1 MHDVGPNAPPRPRRN
16 LCASDWFG
24 MPKSQISS
32 SAQPPATRP
41 TTLYLLQNIGSTP
54 EALRTA
60 LRPRYAEHEEF
71 AVQDIT
77 LNGIRAV
84 ASYGRIG
91 AQKQPGWTSV
101 AGKLIGEPLDLTN
114 HTAAAVILLP
124 LDEQVFAICFGSGH
138 LLLETDCVTPS
149 FGLDFALRTVDPE
162 AVTQLTHTVMDTRA
176 HTDRSSTARGQNVR
190 AFNLDEYGEICTR
203 IVGNA
208 LEIGLSAE
216 QNPRIKKARP
226 RIAGGDSLKVHLA
239 NDPKLLTDDLRTI
252 GGRLKGE
259 PAEGFERISYVRR
272 LAPADPRV
280 ARLNQRLAE
289 SLDGSPDN
297 QRIALTAPAELLDK
311 TQEAEAV
318 RVRLGGRTDF
328 LPLDEV
334 SLDDFGEFL
343 AHHVADERL
352 EALKSTKLQMLSD
365 VENGTPVGRGTDA
378 LKWITAEVPLDNG
391 HFFFH
396 EHRWYQIGADHLA
409 YVKSEV
415 ERLFR
420 ESTDYRLPPWP
431 TKSEMVRL
439 KLKDVH
445 EHGYNQLASKRLGYP
460 FLDRKMITCR
470 LHPHGFE
477 AADLATTDG
486 ALIHVKRA
494 DGSASLSHLF
504 VQGRV
509 SADALHTEPDAN
521 DAFIAAVR
529 KQYKTFPEDAFK
541 PRDVV
546 FAIALTTGVDLT
558 PDSLFTVSQISL
570 LHAARALQNLNIKV
584 HIQGID
590 YRTRGAEDRAA
601 KKASKAQA

>member
-1 MHDVGPNAPPRPRRN
+1 
-16 LCASDWFG
+16 
-24 MPKSQISS
+24 MPEWQISS
-32 SAQPPATRP
+32 SSQPPATRP
-41 TTLYLLQNIGSTP
+41 TTLYLLQNIGGTP

-60 LRPRYAEHEEF
+60 LRPQYAEHEGF
-71 AVQDIT
+71 AVRDIT
-77 LNGIRAV
+77 LNGIGAV

-91 AQKQPGWTSV
+91 AQKQPGWMKI

-124 LDEQVFAICFGSGH
+124 LDERVFAICFGSGH

-149 FGLDFALRTVDPE
+149 FGLDFALRTIDPGT
-162 AVTQLTHTVMDTRA
+162 VTQLTHTVMDARA

-190 AFNLDEYGEICTR
+190 AFDLDEYGEICTR
-203 IVGNA
+203 IVGSA
-208 LEIGLSAE
+208 LETGLSAE

-226 RIAGGDSLKVHLA
+226 RVAGGDSLKLHLA

-252 GGRLKGE
+252 SGRLEGE
-259 PAEGFERISYVRR
+259 PAKGFERISYVRR
-272 LAPADPRV
+272 LAPTDPLV
-280 ARLNQRLAE
+280 ARLNQRLSE
-289 SLDGSPDN
+289 SLDGSQDYA
-297 QRIALTAPAELLDK
+297 RIALTAPSELLDK

-318 RVRLGGRTDF
+318 RVRLNGGSRF

-334 SLDDFGEFL
+334 SLDDFREFL
-343 AHHVADERL
+343 AGHMADKRL
-352 EALKSTKLQMLSD
+352 EALKGTKLQMMSD

-378 LKWITAEVPLDNG
+378 LKWITAEVPLDSS

-396 EHRWYQIGADHLA
+396 EHRWYQIGADHQA
-409 YVKSEV
+409 YVEAEV

-431 TKSEMVRL
+431 TKSEMARL

-445 EHGYNQLASKRLGYP
+445 EHGYNQLASKKLGYA
-460 FLDRKMITCR
+460 FLDREMIKCG

-494 DGSASLSHLF
+494 DGSGSLSHLF

-509 SADALHTEPDAN
+509 SADALHAEADAN
-521 DAFIAAVR
+521 DAFIEAVR
-529 KQYKTFPEDAFK
+529 KQNKTFPKAAFK

-546 FAIALTTGVDLT
+546 FAIALKTGADLT
-558 PDSLFTVSQISL
+558 PESLFTVSKISL

-584 HIQGID
+584 HVQGID
-590 YRTRGAEDRAA
+590 YRVRGAEDRAA
-601 KKASKAQA
+601 KASKAQA